1 MKKQRK
7 TARQSNSIAA
17 DLILA
22 PMVALM
28 RLPLMAAEAGSG
40 QARRFET
47 ERAVHEKTSAMAEGV
62 FGKDAIHAHRRGRR
76 AHAACGPG
84 ASEPAREG
92 KFQEIVAAGLIRQRP
107 RSRQE
112 HGFATDT
119 HGPSPTIHCDGN
131 GSGTRDLIRSVEAAA
146 MTASQSVL

>member
-62 FGKDAIHAHRRGRR
+62 FAAQISIIQSAAQFWPEVFSGKTPSMLTGVAVERTL
-76 AHAACGPG
+76 HAALGP
-84 ASEPAREG
+84 ASRRVKANFKR
-92 KFQEIVAAGLIRQRP
+92 L
-107 RSRQE
+107 
-112 HGFATDT
+112 
-119 HGPSPTIHCDGN
+119 SPLG
-131 GSGTRDLIRSVEAAA
+131 
-146 MTASQSVL
+146 